1 MMDRRRFLL
10 TSMAGALAA
19 PFVGEAQQAAKV
31 WRIGLLVPG
40 LPPGCG
46 IHSDSPA
53 SLALRSGLRELGYVE
68 TQDYVFVPR
77 CAVREGEEML
87 SAARDLVEQDV
98 DVVVVGSNELAEAL
112 KKATTTVPVV
122 FVAVADPEEAGL
134 VASLA
139 RPGGNIT
146 GFSHLTGELTGKRL
160 QLLKDTVPR
169 LRSVACLATQKH
181 REIGREAARLGL
193 QIQFF
198 VARQPSEIG
207 AAFAAA
213 RAARP
218 EALLVHPHPM
228 FWLERQTIV
237 QLASKIGLPAIYES
251 ADFVRAGGLM
261 AYGAS
266 LVDMLRRAAGY
277 IDRILKGAKPADL
290 PVEQPT
296 KFELVINLKTAKAL
310 GLTIPP
316 SLLVRAD
323 QVIE

>member
-1 MMDRRRFLL
+1 MERRTFLAMIPGSL
-10 TSMAGALAA
+10 LAA
-19 PFVGEAQQAAKV
+19 PRAAEAPPAGKV

-46 IHSDSPA
+46 IDSPTPA
-53 SLALRSGLRELGYVE
+53 VLALRSGLRELGYVQE
-68 TQDYVFVPR
+68 QNYVVVPR
-77 CAVREGEEML
+77 CAVSGGEEML
-87 SAARDLVEQDV
+87 HAARDLVGQNV
-98 DVVVVGSNELAEAL
+98 DVAIVASNELAEAL
-112 KKATTTVPVV
+112 KKVTTTVSVV

-169 LRSVACLATQKH
+169 LRRVAALATQKH
-181 REIGREAARLGL
+181 REIEREAARLGL
-193 QIQFF
+193 GIQLFI
-198 VARQPSEIG
+198 ARQPGEIG
-207 AAFAAA
+207 AALAAA

-228 FWLERQTIV
+228 FWLERRRIA
-237 QLASKIGLPAIYES
+237 QLASEIGLPAIYES
-251 ADFVRAGGLM
+251 ADFVTAGGLM

-266 LVDMLRRAAGY
+266 LVDMLRRAAAY
-277 IDRILKGAKPADL
+277 IDRILRGAKPADL

-316 SLLVRAD
+316 FVLARAD